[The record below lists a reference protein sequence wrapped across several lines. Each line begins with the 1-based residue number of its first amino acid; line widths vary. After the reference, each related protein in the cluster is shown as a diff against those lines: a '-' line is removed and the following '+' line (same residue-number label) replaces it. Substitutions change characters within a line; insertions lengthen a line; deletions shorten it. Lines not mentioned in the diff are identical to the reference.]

1 MKGRRAGD
9 RGLDA
14 ALETTAA
21 LSRLLVRRI
30 GAEWRSTAIYGDG
43 LNRPRPTALAV
54 PPKDFRPLDSELG
67 RQILLGRLTL
77 CGVTLEI
84 GPGGDP
90 WDIPSPSR
98 PFAVELHRFAWLPS
112 LLAQGQ
118 AGADEALRLILDW
131 ERMFSRVTPFIW
143 GAETLER
150 RVFNLACGVRSLTE
164 RASDV
169 EAAELLA
176 LLARQTR
183 HLLKLDGGPLRR
195 AERGAVAAIVATALA
210 GVAGERLKIK
220 AFNKLVPALA
230 IAVLPDGG
238 LKTRS
243 PEQALELLFDL
254 LTLDDALLQRGR
266 EAPQVVARSID
277 RLTAAVRFFTLGDGR
292 LAAFQGGETVR
303 RSRVAAALAHD
314 DGEGKAQPMLPHT
327 GYHRLAGR
335 SLLVMVDA
343 AAPAEGAWSLTACA
357 QPLAMEITCG
367 SDRLIAN
374 TGWSADASG
383 AQAMRLTDGGSTASL
398 GDGSAGRPLSGVLA
412 RGLGPRLVHGA
423 KQVDVD
429 RQENAAGVWLEMSHD
444 GWTAGLGLVHER
456 RLFLDPKLDELRG
469 EDRFEPVE
477 GAPSPS
483 RRAAG
488 YAVRFHLPPGVQVS
502 LARDKR
508 SVLLRGP
515 SNRGWWFRN
524 DAPDVMLEP
533 SVHFE
538 ERRVKRGAQIVLKGP
553 LVPGSGG
560 RVRWKL
566 TPVEAAEPSAP
577 QATR

>member
-1 MKGRRAGD
+1 
-9 RGLDA
+9 
-14 ALETTAA
+14 
-21 LSRLLVRRI
+21 
-30 GAEWRSTAIYGDG
+30 
-43 LNRPRPTALAV
+43 
-54 PPKDFRPLDSELG
+54 
-67 RQILLGRLTL
+67 
-77 CGVTLEI
+77 
-84 GPGGDP
+84 
-90 WDIPSPSR
+90 
-98 PFAVELHRFAWLPS
+98 
-112 LLAQGQ
+112 
-118 AGADEALRLILDW
+118 
-131 ERMFSRVTPFIW
+131 
-143 GAETLER
+143 
-150 RVFNLACGVRSLTE
+150 
-164 RASDV
+164 
-169 EAAELLA
+169 
-176 LLARQTR
+176 
-183 HLLKLDGGPLRR
+183 
-195 AERGAVAAIVATALA
+195 
-210 GVAGERLKIK
+210 
-220 AFNKLVPALA
+220 
-230 IAVLPDGG
+230 
-238 LKTRS
+238 
-243 PEQALELLFDL
+243 
-254 LTLDDALLQRGR
+254 
-266 EAPQVVARSID
+266 
-277 RLTAAVRFFTLGDGR
+277 
-292 LAAFQGGETVR
+292 
-303 RSRVAAALAHD
+303 
-314 DGEGKAQPMLPHT
+314 
-327 GYHRLAGR
+327 
-335 SLLVMVDA
+335 
-343 AAPAEGAWSLTACA
+343 
-357 QPLAMEITCG
+357 MEITCG

-383 AQAMRLTDGGSTASL
+383 PQAMRLTDGGSTATL
-398 GDGSAGRPLSGVLA
+398 GDGSAGRPISGVLA

-538 ERRVKRGAQIVLKGP
+538 ERQVKRGAQIVLKGP
-553 LVPGSGG
+553 LVPGSGA

-566 TPVEAAEPSAP
+566 TPVDPVDPAAP